1 MRAGKL
7 RRRASLQRKVVT
19 QGTYGEENVSWAEY
33 ALVWAAVEPLTGREF
48 VAAQGQG
55 EQAVV
60 SVRIRV
66 RHRDDVQAEDR
77 VVVGARV
84 YDIEA
89 VVGDER
95 NRELQL
101 LSRELTD

>member
-7 RRRASLQRKVVT
+7 RRRASLQRKVVS

-48 VAAQGQG
+48 VAALGQG

-60 SVRIRV
+60 SGRIRI
-66 RHRDDVQAEDR
+66 RHREDVEAEDR
-77 VVVGARV
+77 VVVGGRE

-89 VVGDER
+89 VVDDGLG
-95 NRELQL
+95 RELQL
-101 LSRELTD
+101 LVRELTD